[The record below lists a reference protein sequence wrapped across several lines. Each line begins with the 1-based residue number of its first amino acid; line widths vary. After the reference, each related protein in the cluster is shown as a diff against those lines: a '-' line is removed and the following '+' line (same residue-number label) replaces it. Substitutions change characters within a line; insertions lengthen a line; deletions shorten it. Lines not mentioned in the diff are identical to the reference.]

1 MAAHCAAACS
11 QQFRIPGAII
21 IALTVNL
28 DRPAAVLVR
37 GDLDAG
43 GHETGAAGN
52 ALGPL
57 HGGLGIETRSTLS
70 AFPHEAPKQSTNYK
84 LELLYI
90 EASPARNMGA
100 KGGLRKT
107 WL

>member
-28 DRPAAVLVR
+28 DRPAVLVR

-70 AFPHEAPKQSTNYK
+70 AFPHGAPKQSTNYK
-84 LELLYI
+84 LKLLYL
-90 EASPARNMGA
+90 EASAARNMGA
-100 KGGLRKT
+100 LGWVT
-107 WL
+107 EN